1 MSRNFQTWSGAE
13 RLPPEFPKSSE
24 CSFSDIRIALHGRS
38 DADTYGT
45 TVTRKLCM
53 VDGES
58 SRGHGKR
65 TESCNWRFS
74 PVSNEF
80 SNIEIMDFASDL
92 RR

>member
-1 MSRNFQTWSGAE
+1 
-13 RLPPEFPKSSE
+13 
-24 CSFSDIRIALHGRS
+24 
-38 DADTYGT
+38 
-45 TVTRKLCM
+45 M

-80 SNIEIMDFASDL
+80 SNIKIMDFASDL